1 MRLSKEDYNNA
12 VGCLKRYDYNCINIL
27 NIKSDIYSIETA
39 NNDGQPKPKYNKTDT
54 VLNKIIQV
62 EENEAIQKA
71 IKEYKAVRNA
81 LLLVNKD
88 CEYIFEKVFR
98 EQKSKWEVINEINIS
113 ERTFERRKKELIYG
127 VHKELKKSWRKIGEI
142 LLKKRVIIITCNKYY
157 SPIKNVLNI
166 L

>member
-54 VLNKIIQV
+54 VLAKIIQV
-62 EENEAIQKA
+62 EENEVIQKA

-88 CEYIFEKVFR
+88 CNYIFEKCFR
-98 EQKSKWEVINEINIS
+98 EQKSKWEVMSQYGMS
-113 ERTFERRKKELIYG
+113 ERTFFRRKRELIHT
-127 VHKELKKSWRKIGEI
+127 VNKELKK
-142 LLKKRVIIITCNKYY
+142 LA
-157 SPIKNVLNI
+157 
-166 L
+166 

>member
-12 VGCLKRYDYNCINIL
+12 VGCLKRYDYNCINII
-27 NIKSDIYSIETA
+27 NIKTDIYSIETA
-39 NNDGQPKPKYNKTDT
+39 NSDGQPKPKYNKTDT

-71 IKEYKAVRNA
+71 IREYKAVRNA

-88 CEYIFEKVFR
+88 CEYIFKKIFR
-98 EQKSKWEVINEINIS
+98 EQKSKWEVMNEINIS

-127 VHKELKKSWRKIGEI
+127 VHKELKKIGGK
-142 LLKKRVIIITCNKYY
+142 LAKFY
-157 SPIKNVLNI
+157 
-166 L
+166 

>member
-54 VLNKIIQV
+54 VLAKIIQV
-62 EENEAIQKA
+62 EENEVIQKA

-88 CEYIFEKVFR
+88 CNYIFEKCFR
-98 EQKSKWEVINEINIS
+98 EQKSKWEVMDQYGMS
-113 ERTFERRKKELIYG
+113 ERTFKRRKSELIYT
-127 VHKELKKSWRKIGEI
+127 VNKELKK
-142 LLKKRVIIITCNKYY
+142 LA
-157 SPIKNVLNI
+157 
-166 L
+166 

>member
-39 NNDGQPKPKYNKTDT
+39 NNDGQPKPKFNKTDT
-54 VLNKIIQV
+54 VLAKIIQV
-62 EENEAIQKA
+62 EENEVIQKA
-71 IKEYKAVRNA
+71 IREYKAVRNA

-98 EQKSKWEVINEINIS
+98 EQKSKWEVMDQYGMS
-113 ERTFERRKKELIYG
+113 ERTFKRRKRVLIYT
-127 VHKELKKSWRKIGEI
+127 VNEELKK
-142 LLKKRVIIITCNKYY
+142 LTQN
-157 SPIKNVLNI
+157 
-166 L
+166 

>member
-12 VGCLKRYDYNCINIL
+12 VGCLKRYDYNCINII
-27 NIKSDIYSIETA
+27 NIKTDIYSIETA
-39 NNDGQPKPKYNKTDT
+39 NSDGQPKPKFNKTDT

-98 EQKSKWEVINEINIS
+98 EQKSKWEVVEQLNIS
-113 ERTFERRKKELIYG
+113 EETFKRRKRVLIYT
-127 VHKELKKSWRKIGEI
+127 VNEELKK
-142 LLKKRVIIITCNKYY
+142 LTQN
-157 SPIKNVLNI
+157 
-166 L
+166 